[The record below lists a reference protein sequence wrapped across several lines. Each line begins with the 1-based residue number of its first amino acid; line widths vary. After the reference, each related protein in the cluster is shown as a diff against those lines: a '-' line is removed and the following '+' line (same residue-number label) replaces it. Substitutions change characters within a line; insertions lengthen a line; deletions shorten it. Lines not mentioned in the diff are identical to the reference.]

1 MKYIKFDKNG
11 KNAVQAPFK
20 MKKDGKIIFGY
31 NAPSNENMLF
41 DDGYLKYDGDG
52 IIANL
57 IFKDGKIFEEQI
69 ETAPIETEQTNKL
82 YSKLK
87 IRRALR
93 SLGKEEILDK
103 ALRNRNS
110 VFAKDWADSNEI
122 DLDDDIFKAALKQF
136 EITEETLTQVLEK
149 LAIN

>member
-41 DDGYLKYDGDG
+41 DDGYLKYDGD
-52 IIANL
+52 APVYSLNYV
-57 IFKDGKIFEEQI
+57 DGVIVENDYTFEEAQQQKK
-69 ETAPIETEQTNKL
+69 TF
-82 YSKLK
+82 SKLS

-93 SLGKEEILDK
+93 KMGKQDILDK
-103 ALRNRNS
+103 MLLKRNTQ
-110 VFAKDWADSNEI
+110 FAKDWIDSTEI
-122 DLDDDIFKAALKQF
+122 NLDDDIFKNALKALDINEDLLQ
-136 EITEETLTQVLEK
+136 EVLK
-149 LAIN
+149 LIGE